1 MKKNSFLIVIVL
13 ICAVCILTGCFNGLF
28 NFKIS
33 SYGTYKDANK
43 YSIGSFSYN
52 ASGLDKVC
60 IDYVSG
66 DVTLVQSANR
76 TLSVTE
82 NDSRLSD
89 DQKVHWYLD
98 GKTLYIRFCKSGYSG
113 KFPNNS
119 KKISIEIPFD
129 IELEVGITSGDVTFA
144 TDVEARNVSLGATS
158 GDFKVRTVRTGEFQ
172 MGSTSGSVSMD
183 ALYATKVSFGSTS
196 GNTSVDLIHAE
207 AIKFGATS
215 GNTVL
220 GNIYASDV
228 NGAGTS
234 GNIILS
240 FEYCENLSIGCTSGN
255 IRIEKIPS
263 NGATIKYEKTSG
275 TLKADGY
282 MVKDNRMVF
291 GAGGC
296 KMEIVTTSGDLI
308 ISN

>member
-1 MKKNSFLIVIVL
+1 M
-13 ICAVCILTGCFNGLF
+13 LF
-28 NFKIS
+28 RS
-33 SYGTYKDANK
+33 V
-43 YSIGSFSYN
+43 
-52 ASGLDKVC
+52 DKVC

-76 TLSVTE
+76 TLNVTE
-82 NDSRLSD
+82 NDNRLSD

-98 GKTLYIRFCKSGYSG
+98 GKTLFIRFCKSGYSG

-158 GDFKVRTVRTGEFQ
+158 GDFKVKAIRTGDFQ
-172 MGSTSGSVSMD
+172 MGSTSGNVSMD
-183 ALYATKVSFGSTS
+183 ALYVTKASFGSTS

-207 AIKFGATS
+207 TIKFGATS

-234 GNIILS
+234 GNITLS
-240 FEYCENLSIGCTSGN
+240 FEYCENLTIGCTSGN

>member
-1 MKKNSFLIVIVL
+1 MRKPYVVVIVL
-13 ICAVCILTGCFNGLF
+13 TCLLCVLTGCFNRQ
-28 NFKIS
+28 FKIGS
-33 SYGTYKDANK
+33 TTYTTYKDANK

-52 ASGLDKVC
+52 ASGVDKVC

-76 TLSVTE
+76 TLNVTE

-113 KFPNNS
+113 KFPNDS
-119 KKISIEIPFD
+119 KKINIEIPFD
-129 IELEVGITSGDVTFA
+129 IELEVGITSGDVTFT

-158 GDFKVRTVRTGEFQ
+158 GDFKVKAIRTGDFQ
-172 MGSTSGSVSMD
+172 MGCTSGNVSMD
-183 ALYATKVSFGSTS
+183 ALYATKASFGSTS

-207 AIKFGATS
+207 TIKFGATS

-234 GNIILS
+234 GNITLS
-240 FEYCENLSIGCTSGN
+240 FEYCENLTIGCTSGN

-275 TLKADGY
+275 TLKADSY

-296 KMEIVTTSGDLI
+296 KMEIVTTSGDLTI
-308 ISN
+308 N

>member
-13 ICAVCILTGCFNGLF
+13 ICAVCVLTGCFNGWF
-28 NFKIS
+28 NIS

-43 YSIGSFSYN
+43 YSVGSFSYS
-52 ASGLDKVC
+52 ASSVDKVC

-76 TLSVTE
+76 TMNVTE
-82 NDSRLSD
+82 NDRRLSD

-98 GKTLYIRFCKSGYSG
+98 GKTLYIRFCKSGYRG

-119 KKISIEIPFD
+119 KKINIEIPFD
-129 IELEVGITSGDVTFA
+129 IDLEVGITSGDVTFA
-144 TDVEARNVSLGATS
+144 TDVEAKSVSLGATS
-158 GDFKVRTVRTGEFQ
+158 GDFKVRTIRTGEFQ
-172 MGSTSGSVSMD
+172 MGCTSGSVSMD
-183 ALYATKVSFGSTS
+183 ALYATKASFGSTS
-196 GNTSVDLIHAE
+196 GNTNVNLIHAE
-207 AIKFGATS
+207 TVKVGSTS

-220 GNIYASDV
+220 GKIHVSDV
-228 NGAGTS
+228 NVAGTS
-234 GNIILS
+234 GNITLG

-255 IRIEKIPS
+255 IRIEKLPS
-263 NGATIKYEKTSG
+263 NGAAIKYEKTSG
-275 TLKADGY
+275 TLKADSY

-308 ISN
+308 VSN